1 MQSSPISIVHDIK
14 TCGDLWNTFSP
25 NESFFS
31 LWEFRKA
38 WLDGFKYKPYFI
50 HYDNSP
56 AATGLLP
63 LWYNEEDKKYEWVG
77 GVWPEDNTFF
87 VSSSEVLA
95 ALLEAAPSPLE
106 LCAIKSFP
114 DMTATLSHYGTLDE
128 DTDLKYTLALK
139 PQDTIES
146 VLAGFAKKNR
156 YRLRSSYNALMKRGA
171 TIKWIDTKDPS
182 YFDRFV
188 ALKGKVFDGD
198 EKEDNY
204 YDDPQHIKTFRNVI
218 QNAGKY
224 SVRIL
229 QIEVDGTVVGIDIVI
244 VYNDIFYLIGG
255 AYDSATVDGVGNAA
269 LYLLLEEAIKQK
281 SRLVDCLQED
291 SGWKHRYFT
300 GTPLYVFEK
309 K

>member
-14 TCGDLWNTFSP
+14 TCAELWNTFSP

-38 WLDGFKYKPYFI
+38 WLEGFNYRPYFI
-50 HYDNSP
+50 HFDQPDVGN
-56 AATGLLP
+56 GLLP

-87 VSSSEVLA
+87 ASSPKVLA
-95 ALLEAAPSPLE
+95 ALLEAAPAPLE
-106 LCAIKSFP
+106 LCAIKSFRG
-114 DMTATLSHYGTLDE
+114 MKTALSRYGTIEE
-128 DTDLKYTLALK
+128 DTDLKYTLELK
-139 PQDTIES
+139 PRDTIES
-146 VLAGFAKKNR
+146 LLATFAKKNR
-156 YRLRSSYNALMKRGA
+156 YRLRSSHNSLVKQGA
-171 TIKWIDTKDPS
+171 QIQWIDTKDPS

-198 EKEDNY
+198 GREDNY
-204 YDDPQHIKTFRNVI
+204 YDDPQHIKTFRSVI
-218 QNAGKY
+218 QNAGRY

-229 QIEVDGTVVGIDIVI
+229 EITVNGAIVGIDIV
-244 VYNDIFYLIGG
+244 VFYHDTCYLIGG
-255 AYDSATVDGVGNAA
+255 AYDSAQIDGVGNAA
-269 LYLLLEEAIKQK
+269 LLLLLEEAIKQK
-281 SRLVDCLQED
+281 SRIVDCLQED

-300 GTPLYVFEK
+300 GSPLYVFEK